1 MQLFI
6 SKGLWK
12 YRGYQIQLEKVDTFR
27 TKLII
32 PNFKEDSNNYK
43 EVEKLEFIIPVGI
56 KKLSD
61 GYENIRA
68 NISRAK
74 KSAKGYTFEPQLKD
88 TNSNIAYALLHY
100 DRVVEADIYIPE
112 SMKEHVEVLE
122 KIEFYDVE
130 PDYGDQLV
138 RIYLVKIKVPDNKKT
153 IPFYLSW
160 RDGMKYL
167 DDHLVFYDNGYGN
180 VGVKKCTTHIY
191 LEPSKRNKYISL
203 SDL

>member
-6 SKGLWK
+6 SRALWK

-32 PNFKEDSNNYK
+32 PNFKEDGNNYK
-43 EVEKLEFIIPVGI
+43 EVGKLEFIIPVGI

-61 GYENIRA
+61 DYENIRA
-68 NISRAK
+68 NISRVR
-74 KSAKGYTFEPQLKD
+74 KSAKGYIFEPQLED
-88 TNSNIAYALLHY
+88 TKSNIAYALLHY

-138 RIYLVKIKVPDNKKT
+138 RIYLVKIKVPNNKKT
-153 IPFYLSW
+153 IPFYSSW
-160 RDGMKYL
+160 RTGMKYL
-167 DDHLVFYDNGYGN
+167 DDHLVFYNNGYGN
-180 VGVKKCTTHIY
+180 IGVKNCTTHIY